1 LAYSDTDFHRA
12 VCAPSQA
19 HGFPPARER
28 RF

>member
-19 HGFPPARER
+19 HGFRPAPE
-28 RF
+28 